1 MKVSAVSEQRQTK
14 KVELANEFMRLALS
28 KLTVLVVNDELMSL
42 LVLKTLLK
50 NNVGIQSANLY
61 EANNGLEAY

>member
-1 MKVSAVSEQRQTK
+1 
-14 KVELANEFMRLALS
+14 MRLALS